1 MQNVKPFSLIKYKK
15 KKIKMSSAE
24 VVITLQK
31 VLFLVAITMNIT
43 KSDPTGFYSDFKQP
57 GVRKKFFFLQ

>member
-1 MQNVKPFSLIKYKK
+1 
-15 KKIKMSSAE
+15 MSSAE

-57 GVRKKFFFLQ
+57 GVRKTIFFLQ